1 MVARMWSWPPPA
13 RKFRVRLVVRRA
25 DGLAPPPAS
34 SSSPGASPE
43 AAATKVAVEVRWK
56 GPRASPLGSLRRVMH
71 SNRMRLVAPAAAVAW
86 KEFERVETFTATS
99 HRKAT
104 ASFYPWDLAFSVSND
119 SNKGPKGELVMG
131 TVSVNLA
138 EYTSSAEE
146 VEIILPLSVPNG
158 ASESSPSLHRIPSAV
173 VEAYNLA
180 SRHSLN
186 IFTDDAMKT
195 RIQTQKIKSSLYL
208 SFGWAHFVRK
218 KALKEDD
225 IIMLKM
231 KTLAIARMIF
241 FGKNGRRK
249 QPTVHNP
256 ATTATTGGF
265 PEEHGTISRPNQ
277 GISAKQTSSMPTLS
291 DKLCFRNFVY
301 LTKDMKCYLKT
312 NTSEMHPLEK
322 LYLFT
327 MNKTAVNQNEM
338 YFSSEYTSTYI
349 KPHLLGKKTTI
360 TASTLGTTPSSMTIT
375 MSTDDRCNITA
386 GWTKFVTQSVLSTS
400 APRMAMYMQPF
411 ISFECTLDEEKTPL
425 LPLCQLTCCYNL
437 ATQLYVIT
445 TMNHESPD
453 ITNQL
458 YPCMTA

>member
-1 MVARMWSWPPPA
+1 MHLSSVLTLLRPHSARPNLQPRIPNPNPTPTQILSPHPDSTVKIHPCAVLRAGFEVKAQFGRHKSSCSWRKEGRLRFSLFFLLPRLEGLRVGCGSGALMVARMWSWPPPA

-158 ASESSPSLHRIPSAV
+158 ASESSPSLHVVFLKSMEQSA
-173 VEAYNLA
+173 
-180 SRHSLN
+180 
-186 IFTDDAMKT
+186 
-195 RIQTQKIKSSLYL
+195 
-208 SFGWAHFVRK
+208 G
-218 KALKEDD
+218 
-225 IIMLKM
+225 
-231 KTLAIARMIF
+231 
-241 FGKNGRRK
+241 
-249 QPTVHNP
+249 
-256 ATTATTGGF
+256 
-265 PEEHGTISRPNQ
+265 
-277 GISAKQTSSMPTLS
+277 
-291 DKLCFRNFVY
+291 
-301 LTKDMKCYLKT
+301 LTKEYL
-312 NTSEMHPLEK
+312 
-322 LYLFT
+322 
-327 MNKTAVNQNEM
+327 